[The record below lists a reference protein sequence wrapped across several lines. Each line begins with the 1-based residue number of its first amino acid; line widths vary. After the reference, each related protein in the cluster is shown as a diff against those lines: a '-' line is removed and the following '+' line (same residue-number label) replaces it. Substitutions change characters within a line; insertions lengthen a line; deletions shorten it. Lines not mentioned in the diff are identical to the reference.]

1 MNTSRTLA
9 SYNKARTGYQSC
21 MEPCCWAPGRQRK
34 FAKREWKRAIRRSE
48 MSQIHDEIR
57 DHNDRNHDADFKV
70 YEMGLTIAN
79 ARNLRSVDWDY

>member
-21 MEPCCWAPGRQRK
+21 MEPCCWAPGRQRA

-48 MSQIHDEIR
+48 TTQIRDEIAS
-57 DHNDRNHDADFKV
+57 DNDRDGDVTFRT
-70 YEMGLTIAN
+70 YQMTLTLDN
-79 ARNLRSVDWDY
+79 ARNLRSIDWNY